1 MSLFFIHQT
10 VFNGFEKT
18 LLAIFWNL
26 IFLYKWPS
34 ERKKNE
40 KPKILEMDSL

>member
-1 MSLFFIHQT
+1 MSSEGFVWFFFI
-10 VFNGFEKT
+10 GFEKT

-34 ERKKNE
+34 ERKKKE